1 MEYSLVIP
9 AFIAGILTFLA
20 PCTLPLVPG
29 YLGFISGAS
38 LDDLKDPAKSGQAR
52 RKIFWNGFFFIA
64 GFSAVFIVM
73 GTLIGFVGA
82 SFLAPYRAWLGRLG
96 GIFVIIFGL
105 FMLHPHTN
113 PLVGAVLNFLLRPIK
128 SLLQNVRAIFGV
140 GVNVLKIPYLARDMQ
155 FRVPSIFERGKPVNS
170 FILGSTFAFGWTPC
184 VGPILGSILLLAST
198 STTALQGGL
207 LLTVFSAGLAIP
219 FLLIAIGIGS
229 ASQHIQNISRYLN
242 IVSVV
247 GGIFLILLGIL
258 LLTDNI
264 GLLIS
269 YGYQIFQFIE
279 YDRLLDYL

>member
-29 YLGFISGAS
+29 YLGFISGTS
-38 LDDLKDPAKSGQAR
+38 LEDLKDPSKSKGAR
-52 RKIFWNGFFFIA
+52 WKIFLNGLFFIV
-64 GFSAVFIVM
+64 GFSAVFIIM

-82 SFLAPYRAWLGRLG
+82 QFLAPYRLWLGRIG

-105 FMLHPHTN
+105 FMLN
-113 PLVGAVLNFLLRPIK
+113 I
-128 SLLQNVRAIFGV
+128 
-140 GVNVLKIPYLARDMQ
+140 LKIPFLARETQ
-155 FRVPSIFERGKPVNS
+155 FRAPAVFERGKPVNS
-170 FILGSTFAFGWTPC
+170 LILGSAFAFGWTPC

-207 LLTVFSAGLAIP
+207 LLTIFSAGLAIP

-229 ASQHIQNISRYLN
+229 ASQYIQNISHYLN
-242 IVSVV
+242 VVSVV
-247 GGIFLILLGIL
+247 GGIFLIFLGIL